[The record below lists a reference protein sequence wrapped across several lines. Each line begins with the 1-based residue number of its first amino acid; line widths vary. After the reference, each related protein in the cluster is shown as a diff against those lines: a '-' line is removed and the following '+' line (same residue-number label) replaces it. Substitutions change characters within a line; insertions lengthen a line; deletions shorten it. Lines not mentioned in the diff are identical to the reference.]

1 MNKPKIVFFTG
12 AGVSAESGIETFRAA
27 SNGLWNNHKI
37 EEVASIKGWE
47 GNPSLILDFYNQR
60 RQQCLNALPNLA
72 HELIANLESKLDVT
86 VVTQNVDDF
95 HERAGS
101 TDVIH
106 LHGEILKVRSEKYSS
121 LIYDWK
127 KDLTIGDFCEK
138 GYQLRP
144 HIVWFDEKLE
154 ESKLNQAMLHTITCD
169 VCVVIGTSLQVYP
182 ANQIPQFVD
191 EDAKLIIIDPEEIS
205 MDFKREFYHIKSTA
219 TEGMKEVFEVLNKIS
234 VR

>member
-12 AGVSAESGIETFRAA
+12 AGVSAESGIETFRAV
-27 SNGLWNNHKI
+27 SNGLWNNHKV
-37 EEVASIKGWE
+37 EEVASIEGWE
-47 GNPSLILDFYNQR
+47 DNPSLVLDFYNQR
-60 RQQCLNALPNLA
+60 RQQCLKALPNSA
-72 HELIANLESKLDVT
+72 HQLIANLEPKFDVT
-86 VVTQNVDDF
+86 VLTQNVDDL

-106 LHGEILKVRSEKYSS
+106 LHGEILKVRSEKHPS
-121 LIYDWK
+121 LVYDWK

-144 HIVWFDEKLE
+144 HIVWFGELLDD
-154 ESKLNQAMLHTITCD
+154 SKLNQAMLHTITCD
-169 VCVVIGTSLQVYP
+169 VCIVIGTSLQVYP
-182 ANQIPQFVD
+182 ANQIPQLVD
-191 EDAKLIIIDPEEIS
+191 EDAKLIIIDPEEVS

-234 VR
+234 V

>member
-12 AGVSAESGIETFRAA
+12 AGVSAESGIETFRAV
-27 SNGLWNNHKI
+27 SNGLWNNYKI
-37 EEVASIKGWE
+37 EEVASIEGWE
-47 GNPSLILDFYNQR
+47 ENPSLVLDFYNQR
-60 RQQCLNALPNLA
+60 RQQCLKAIPNSA
-72 HELIANLESKLDVT
+72 HQLIANLESKFDVT
-86 VVTQNVDDF
+86 VVTQNVDDL
-95 HERAGS
+95 HQRAGS

-106 LHGEILKVRSEKYSS
+106 LHGEILKVRSEKHPS
-121 LIYDWK
+121 LVYDWK

-144 HIVWFDEKLE
+144 HIVWFGELLDD
-154 ESKLNQAMLHTITCD
+154 SKLNQAMLHTITCD
-169 VCVVIGTSLQVYP
+169 VCIVIGTSLQVYP
-182 ANQIPQFVD
+182 ANQILQLVD
-191 EDAKLIIIDPEEIS
+191 EDAKLIIIDPEEVS